1 MQSFLTETQLSDFS
15 SFDNI
20 QSHFQS
26 HMLELNNDAEDK
38 FKSLPVLKKSRIN
51 STMFSEMSCA
61 VLNRKVSIVL
71 LYQNKASNIAQFTEH
86 ILYLIR
92 SYKPNLVIGNFNL
105 NALILP
111 NPALVLSIK
120 NLNYH
125 LMIAEPTHI

>member
-71 LYQNKASNIAQFTEH
+71 LYRNKASNIAQFTEH

-111 NPALVLSIK
+111 NPALK